1 MRGHFF
7 SFSLV
12 PYREADLCTGSA
24 GLRLSAENAGVYV
37 RPEAPLQDHHQEA
50 RCPWCGRGGKKPCG
64 AERKT
69 QGGGETMNTK
79 AGDFGFLLFEQS
91 RRGSL
96 RRVLVATLVILGLIL
111 YVGAKIRIVQL
122 GYQIEAM
129 EHEKKDLERSNRSL
143 RIETSSLSSPARIEA
158 IALKR
163 LGMVR
168 PPKENVVAVKRKEDT
183 ANPK

>member
-1 MRGHFF
+1 
-7 SFSLV
+7 
-12 PYREADLCTGSA
+12 
-24 GLRLSAENAGVYV
+24 
-37 RPEAPLQDHHQEA
+37 
-50 RCPWCGRGGKKPCG
+50 
-64 AERKT
+64 
-69 QGGGETMNTK
+69 MNTK
-79 AGDFGFLLFEQS
+79 AGDIGFLLFEQS

-168 PPKENVVAVKRKEDT
+168 PPKENVVAVRRKEHNEDPESLR
-183 ANPK
+183 AK

>member
-1 MRGHFF
+1 
-7 SFSLV
+7 
-12 PYREADLCTGSA
+12 
-24 GLRLSAENAGVYV
+24 
-37 RPEAPLQDHHQEA
+37 
-50 RCPWCGRGGKKPCG
+50 
-64 AERKT
+64 
-69 QGGGETMNTK
+69 MNTK
-79 AGDFGFLLFEQS
+79 AGDIGFLLFEQS

-96 RRVLVATLVILGLIL
+96 RRVLVAMLVILGLIL
-111 YVGAKIRIVQL
+111 YVGAKIKIVQL

-168 PPKENVVAVKRKEDT
+168 PPKENVVVVKRKEDT